1 MSRLFLSLVST
12 PIVLPLMICG
22 AAANPTEVNTGYF
35 GNVAIEGYDTV
46 AYFTDNKAVKGS
58 DQYSYD
64 WLGATWH
71 FANASHRDMFKQS
84 PIAYAPQYGGY
95 CAEGMAFQEQ
105 TVNMEPQVFQIVDGK
120 LYLSAGAAFEDLENN
135 RHKADETWP
144 KVRADIISGAQ

>member
-1 MSRLFLSLVST
+1 MSRFLRI
-12 PIVLPLMICG
+12 PIATSVFVLTICVGSAG
-22 AAANPTEVNTGYF
+22 ATEINTGYF

-46 AYFTDNKAVKGS
+46 AYFTDHKAVKGS
-58 DQYSYD
+58 DEYSYD

-95 CAEGMAFQEQ
+95 CAEGMAFDEQ
-105 TVNMEPQVFQIVDGK
+105 TVNIEPQAFQIIDGK
-120 LYLSAGAAFEDLENN
+120 LYLSGGASFEDLETN

-144 KVRADIISGAQ
+144 KVREQIISGVE